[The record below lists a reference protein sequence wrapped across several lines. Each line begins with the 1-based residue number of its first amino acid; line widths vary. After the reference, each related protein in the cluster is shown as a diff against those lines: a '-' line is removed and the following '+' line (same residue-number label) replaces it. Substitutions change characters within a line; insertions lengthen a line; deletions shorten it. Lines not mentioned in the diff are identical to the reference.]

1 MADPD
6 QDPGTI
12 YHNHLSRVVIA
23 IAQVCP
29 KMTFIP
35 RQGVSTDVR
44 VAVRE
49 ISGDGKAENCHHR
62 VSNPYFLRPWTT

>member
-23 IAQVCP
+23 IAQSLS
-29 KMTFIP
+29 KDDLHT
-35 RQGVSTDVR
+35 
-44 VAVRE
+44 
-49 ISGDGKAENCHHR
+49 
-62 VSNPYFLRPWTT
+62 